1 MSKTARSLLRV
12 WLPLAATLALAS
24 TAVYLGQ
31 NMKPLN
37 ARPTGSHNSAKPLRV
52 TTSVAVWADIA
63 AKIGGNHVLT
73 TAIVGKAGQD
83 PHSYVATARDQLAVN
98 QAAVTIANGLDYDA
112 FFSTLT
118 SAAPAK
124 PHGRNLVIG
133 CLRGCNE
140 NPHVW
145 YSFSQVA
152 QAVPKI
158 ARAIGASA
166 NQMANYEQ
174 RVAKLES
181 RARSLRAMTKGQSYL
196 LTESF
201 ASYLLADLGMT
212 DATPAGFKAAV
223 ENEQDASP
231 LVMSGIHDLLKLH
244 KVSFL
249 VTNAQTSNPQTLQ
262 LTSWAKA
269 AGVPVLSWSEL
280 LPPHHSYLSWM
291 SANLSDIEG
300 VIK

>member
-24 TAVYLGQ
+24 SAVYLGQ
-31 NMKPLN
+31 NTQFPN
-37 ARPTGSHNSAKPLRV
+37 ARPSGTDNAANPLRV

-63 AKIGGNHVLT
+63 AEIGGNRVAA

-112 FFSTLT
+112 FFTTLT
-118 SAAPAK
+118 SASPAK
-124 PHGRNLVIG
+124 PHGSNLVIG
-133 CLRGCNE
+133 CLQGCNQ

-145 YSFSQVA
+145 YSLSQVA

-158 ARAIGASA
+158 GKAIGASA
-166 NQMANYEQ
+166 SQVANYGQ
-174 RVAKLES
+174 GVAKLES
-181 RARSLRAMTKGQSYL
+181 KVRSVRALTKGKSYL

-201 ASYLLADLGMT
+201 ASYLLQDLGMT
-212 DATPAGFKAAV
+212 DATPVGFKTAV

-231 LVMSGIHDLLKLH
+231 LVMKGIHDLLKLH
-244 KVSFL
+244 KVSVL

-280 LPPHHSYLSWM
+280 LPAHQSYLSWM

-300 VIK
+300 VLK

>member
-24 TAVYLGQ
+24 SAVYLGQ
-31 NMKPLN
+31 NMQPLVAQAVVSDN
-37 ARPTGSHNSAKPLRV
+37 AANPLKV

-63 AKIGGNHVLT
+63 AKIGGNRVAA

-124 PHGRNLVIG
+124 PRGRNLVIG
-133 CLRGCNE
+133 CLRGCKE

-145 YSFSQVA
+145 YSLSQVS
-152 QAVPKI
+152 QAVPI
-158 ARAIGASA
+158 IGRAIGANAS
-166 NQMANYEQ
+166 QVANYGLH
-174 RVAKLES
+174 VAKLDS
-181 RARSLRAMTKGQSYL
+181 KARSLRVLASGKRYL

-201 ASYLLADLGMT
+201 ASYLLQDLGMT
-212 DATPAGFKAAV
+212 DATPVGFKAAV

-231 LVMSGIHDLLKLH
+231 LVMSGIHDLLQLQ
-244 KVSFL
+244 KVSVL

-262 LTSWAKA
+262 LTTWAKA
-269 AGVPVLSWSEL
+269 AGVPVLNWSEL
-280 LPPHHSYLSWM
+280 LPAHQSYLGWM

-300 VIK
+300 VLK

>member
-24 TAVYLGQ
+24 SAVYLGQ
-31 NMKPLN
+31 NTQFLS
-37 ARPTGSHNSAKPLRV
+37 ARPTSTDNAANPLRI

-63 AKIGGNHVLT
+63 AKIGGKRVVA
-73 TAIVGKAGQD
+73 TAIVSKPGQD
-83 PHSYVATARDQLAVN
+83 PHSYVATARDQQAVN
-98 QAAVTIANGLDYDA
+98 QATVTIANGLDYDA
-112 FFSTLT
+112 FFSILT
-118 SAAPAK
+118 SAAPTK
-124 PHGRNLVIG
+124 PQGHNLVIG
-133 CLRGCNE
+133 CLPGCNQ

-152 QAVPKI
+152 KAVPKI
-158 ARAIGASA
+158 GRAIGASA
-166 NQMANYEQ
+166 SQVANYGQ
-174 RVAKLES
+174 RIAKLES
-181 RARSLRAMTKGQSYL
+181 RARSLRTLSKGKSYL

-201 ASYLLADLGMT
+201 ASYLLQDLEMT

-244 KVSFL
+244 KVSVL

-262 LTSWAKA
+262 LTTWAKA

-280 LPPHHSYLSWM
+280 LPAHQSYLSWM

-300 VIK
+300 VLK